1 VTLDLLKSRAGR
13 FVVLALLLAGG
24 AGASVAV
31 WTAARRVQSAQE
43 AELDVAA
50 RIDRLLASVADLTT
64 ALSTYVAPGQSREH
78 AYERVTTLV
87 GQIDAGAAALGSLA
101 RSSTAGE
108 RLRVVSAGMRT
119 VARIEADA
127 RSFLE
132 IGSELE
138 AAHLIFTSGRQAT
151 TTVTTTFGQL
161 RVEETRAFEVER
173 DALLQQSWTVVGV
186 LGLVW
191 VAGLVALARL
201 PAAEAAPEAPL
212 PPAGT
217 PDAPAEPGGVPAVD
231 LAAAAQVCTA
241 ISRATSREALA
252 QLLERAASILDAP
265 GMIVW
270 MGVGDEL
277 HAALGV
283 GYSARMIARLGP
295 IKLGADNATAAA
307 WRTRDVHTVP
317 GDMVASGAIVCPM
330 FGPDRCVGVL
340 AAEVR
345 HGREQDPATRAVAVM
360 IAAQLA
366 TVVGPWPAAGRD
378 ERKLAGGPG

>member
-1 VTLDLLKSRAGR
+1 MTFDLLKSRAGR
-13 FVVLALLLAGG
+13 FAVLALLLAGG

-31 WTAARRVQSAQE
+31 WTTARRVQSAQE

-50 RIDRLLASVADLTT
+50 SIDRLLASVGDLAA
-64 ALSTYVAPGQSREH
+64 ALSTYVAPGQSRER
-78 AYERVTTLV
+78 AFERVATLV
-87 GQIDAGAAALGSLA
+87 AQVDSGAAVLGSRA
-101 RSSTAGE
+101 RSSAARE
-108 RLRVVSAGMRT
+108 RLRVVSTEMRT
-119 VARIEADA
+119 VVRLEADV

-132 IGSELE
+132 IGSDLE
-138 AAHLIFTSGRQAT
+138 AADLIFTAGRQAT
-151 TTVTTTFGQL
+151 TTVTTTLGQL
-161 RVEETRAFEVER
+161 RVEELRAFEAER

-186 LGLVW
+186 LGLLW
-191 VAGLVALARL
+191 VVGLVALARL
-201 PAAEAAPEAPL
+201 PAAEAPPEAV
-212 PPAGT
+212 PAAAAT
-217 PDAPAEPGGVPAVD
+217 PDAAAEPGAVPAVD
-231 LAAAAQVCTA
+231 LASAAQVCTA

-252 QLLERAASILDAP
+252 SLLERAASILDAP

-295 IKLGADNATAAA
+295 ITRGADNATAAA
-307 WRTRDVHTVP
+307 WRTREVHTVP

-345 HGREQDPATRAVAVM
+345 HGREQDAATRAVAVM

-366 TVVGPWPAAGRD
+366 TVVGPWPAALDDR
-378 ERKLAGGPG
+378 RQAGG